1 MAEQI
6 STPRIT
12 SQYLDAFTGKTVII
26 TGKVTQTRGDTAL
39 IDSEGVVTV
48 LLNRDSHLKPGNA
61 VEIVGKVNQDL
72 TVKVLMATDMGTN
85 LDYAAV
91 NAVVDATH
99 RYKEIFYTE

>member
-1 MAEQI
+1 MAEHI

-48 LLNRDSHLKPGNA
+48 LLNRVFTPPPPSLSPSA
-61 VEIVGKVNQDL
+61 RPL
-72 TVKVLMATDMGTN
+72 LS
-85 LDYAAV
+85 
-91 NAVVDATH
+91 
-99 RYKEIFYTE
+99 

>member
-48 LLNRDSHLKPGNA
+48 LLNRVFTPHLTQPRRCSAN
-61 VEIVGKVNQDL
+61 
-72 TVKVLMATDMGTN
+72 
-85 LDYAAV
+85 
-91 NAVVDATH
+91 H
-99 RYKEIFYTE
+99 RPRAREE